1 MKKELRKESAL
12 EYHSKGRPGKIEV
25 IPTKEAKTQRD
36 LSLAYSPGVA
46 EPCLEIAANPEAV
59 YKYTA
64 KGNLVAV
71 ISNGTAVLGLGDIG
85 PEAGKPVMEGKGVLF
100 KIFAD
105 IDVFDIEINEKDP
118 EKFVQIV
125 KALEPTFG
133 GINLEDIKAPECFY
147 IEQHLKAQM
156 KIPVMHDDQHGTAII
171 SAAALLNALEIQK
184 KKIEKCRFVVN
195 GAGAAAVACIKL
207 YEALGATHENILVFD
222 SKGLIHESRTDL
234 DVLKKEF
241 ICKGKNVTLEQSLEN
256 ADVFIGLSKG
266 NVLTQEMVKS
276 MAKNPIVFAMA
287 NPDPEI
293 AYEAATEARKDIIMA
308 TGRSDYPNQVN
319 NVLGFPFIFRGALDV
334 RATQINE
341 AMKLAAVKALAELAK
356 TPVPD
361 IVNIAYNEK
370 SLSFGPTYIIP
381 KPLDP
386 RLLSTVAPAVAK
398 AAIESGVAQ
407 TKITNWDTYAIELN
421 KRLGLDN
428 QLMRVLGAKAR
439 RNPKRLVFAEADNHK
454 ILKTAQIALEERIAY
469 PILLGDEKKI
479 REIAAENNIDL
490 EDMPIIDP
498 RNDEYEEKRKQ
509 YGEMLFKKRQRKGV
523 NLYESSKMMKDR
535 TYFGCMMVET
545 GDADAVISGLT
556 RNYAEAIRPALQV
569 IGMEEGVKKIAG
581 MYMLLTKRG
590 PLFLADTTVNFNPTA
605 EELADITLLAAK
617 EVRSFNL
624 VPRIAMLSYSNFGSS
639 DSPEARLVAQAKDIV
654 KQKDPTIIIDGEMQA
669 SLAFNQEILRDNYP
683 FSELV
688 GQEVNTLIFPN
699 LAAGNVAYNL
709 MKEIGGADAVGPILL
724 GLKKPVHVLQLGSSV
739 RSIYN
744 MALIAVIDAQL
755 KCKNTTA
762 ETGKKPAWW
771 KKK

>member
-12 EYHSKGRPGKIEV
+12 EYHAKGRPGKIEV

-46 EPCLEIAANPEAV
+46 EPCLEIHANPEAV

-147 IEQHLKAQM
+147 IEQELKKQM

-184 KKIEKCRFVVN
+184 KKIEKCKFVVN
-195 GAGAAAVACIKL
+195 GAGAAAIACIKL
-207 YEALGATHENILVFD
+207 YEALGAVRENILVFD

-241 ICKGKNVTLEQSLEN
+241 ISKGKNVTLEQSLDGC
-256 ADVFIGLSKG
+256 DVFIGLSKG
-266 NVLTQEMVKS
+266 NVLTPEMVKS
-276 MAKNPIVFAMA
+276 MAKNPLVLAMA

-293 AYEAATEARKDIIMA
+293 TYDACTAARKDVIMG

-356 TPVPD
+356 SPVPD

-370 SLSFGPTYIIP
+370 NLSFGPNYIIP

-407 TKITNWDTYAIELN
+407 TKITDWETYSIELD

-439 RNPKRLVFAEADNHK
+439 GNPKRLIFAEADNLK
-454 ILKTAQIALEERIAY
+454 ILKAAQIASEEKICY

-479 REIAAENNIDL
+479 RQMALEHNIDL
-490 EDMPIIDP
+490 EDMAIIDP

-509 YGEMLFKKRQRKGV
+509 FGELFFQKRQRKGV
-523 NLYESSKMMKDR
+523 NLYEACKMMKDR
-535 TYFGCMMVET
+535 TYFGSMMVET

-556 RNYAEAIRPALQV
+556 RNYPDAIRPALQV

-639 DSPEARLVAQAKDIV
+639 DSPEAKLVAKAKDIV
-654 KQKDPTIIIDGEMQA
+654 KQKDPSIIIDGEMQA
-669 SLAFNQEILRDNYP
+669 SIAFNQDILRENYP

-688 GQEVNTLIFPN
+688 DQEVNTLIFPN
-699 LAAGNVAYNL
+699 LAAGNIAYNL

-755 KCKNTTA
+755 KCNGQNQEA
-762 ETGKKPAWW
+762 SKKPWW